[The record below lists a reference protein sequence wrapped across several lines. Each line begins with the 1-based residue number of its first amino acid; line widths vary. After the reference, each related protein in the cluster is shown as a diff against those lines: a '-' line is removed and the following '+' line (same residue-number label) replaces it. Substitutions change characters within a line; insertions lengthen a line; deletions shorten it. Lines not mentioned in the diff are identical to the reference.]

1 MKNILTRKI
10 KFENCLFILF
20 CLLGIG
26 YGIYTIFSDLSGIRI
41 FSSNITGILL
51 LAVSSILLVV
61 EILLLIL
68 KKNNCIKRIGYL
80 VVCFIALLVVIDVI
94 VLGIVRSY
102 IIVSSMEKRP
112 TTVDPLML
120 RLVYF
125 TKKNF
130 KPILLG
136 IWTTL
141 WLSMAGTIIG
151 LILGLLFIT
160 LRTLEV
166 TPKDNEFVA
175 FLKKIASGFVKLYVT
190 VFRGTPMMVQA
201 ILIYYFLP
209 GILSGIFNIDQ
220 QILNDILTVGVAGL
234 ITVSLNTTAYLTEV
248 LRGGIEA
255 LNKGQMEAARSLG
268 MTRTQA
274 MVNVILP
281 QGIKNSLPSICNEFI
296 INIKDTSVL
305 NVIQVMDL
313 FYIVGYING
322 KTFSNDGIY
331 VAAIIYLCLTL
342 GISKLLGFIEKKMNL
357 VNKPLP
363 SSN

>member
-1 MKNILTRKI
+1 MKNLLTKKI

-26 YGIYTIFSDLSGIRI
+26 YGIYTIFNDLSGIRI

-51 LAVSSILLVV
+51 LIVSSG
-61 EILLLIL
+61 LLIL
-68 KKNNCIKRIGYL
+68 EIVLLIINKNNKIKRICYL
-80 VVCFIALLVVIDVI
+80 ISGFIALLVVVDII
-94 VLGIVRSY
+94 LLGIVRSY
-102 IIVSSMEKRP
+102 IIVSNMEKRP
-112 TTVDPLML
+112 TTLDPLVL

-125 TKKNF
+125 TKKNL

-136 IWTTL
+136 VWTTL
-141 WLSMAGTIIG
+141 WLSMLGTIIG

-160 LRTLEV
+160 LRTLEI

-201 ILIYYFLP
+201 IIIYYFLP
-209 GILSGIFNIDQ
+209 GILAGLFKVDQ
-220 QILNDILTVGVAGL
+220 QILNNILSVGVAGL

-305 NVIQVMDL
+305 SVISVMDL
-313 FYIVGYING
+313 FFVINSING
-322 KTFSNDGIY
+322 KNASQDGIFI
-331 VAAIIYLCLTL
+331 AALIYLGLTY
-342 GISKLLGFIEKKMNL
+342 GISKLLGLLEKRMNL
-357 VNKPLP
+357 VSKPLP

>member
-1 MKNILTRKI
+1 MKSFLSKRF
-10 KFENCLFILF
+10 KFENCLYILF
-20 CLLGIG
+20 CLLSIG
-26 YGIYTIFSDLSGIRI
+26 YGVYAVTSDLTGIRI
-41 FSSNITGILL
+41 FSSNVTGYIL
-51 LAVSSILLVV
+51 LAVSSILLVL
-61 EILLLIL
+61 EIVLLIL
-68 KKNNCIKRIGYL
+68 KKNNNIKRIGYL
-80 VVCFIALLVVIDVI
+80 VICVITILLVVDVL
-94 VLGIVRSY
+94 VLGVVRSY
-102 IIVSSMEKRP
+102 ITVSNMEKRP
-112 TTVDPLML
+112 TALDPLNL
-120 RLVYF
+120 RLVYICI
-125 TKKNF
+125 KNG

-141 WLSMAGTIIG
+141 WLSMAGTVVG

-175 FLKKIASGFVKLYVT
+175 FLKKIASGFVKVYVT

-201 ILIYYFLP
+201 IIIYYFLP
-209 GILSGIFNIDQ
+209 GILAGIFSVDQ
-220 QILNDILTVGVAGL
+220 QILNNILTVGVAGF

-274 MVNVILP
+274 MIHVVLP
-281 QGIKNSLPSICNEFI
+281 QGIKNSLPAICNEFI

-305 NVIQVMDL
+305 SVISVMDL
-313 FYIVGYING
+313 FFVIDSING
-322 KTFSNDGIY
+322 KNASQDGIFI
-331 VAAIIYLCLTL
+331 AAIIYLCLTY
-342 GISKLLGFIEKKMNL
+342 GISKLLGILEKRMNL
-357 VNKPLP
+357 VSKPLP